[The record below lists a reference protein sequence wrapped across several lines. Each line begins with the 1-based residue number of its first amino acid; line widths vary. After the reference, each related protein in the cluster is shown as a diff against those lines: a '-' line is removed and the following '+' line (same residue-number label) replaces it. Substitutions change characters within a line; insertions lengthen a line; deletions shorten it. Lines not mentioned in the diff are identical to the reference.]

1 MQGNEGCG
9 RRSVL
14 LPPLSL
20 NRRLRHP
27 GRSSFAGLLAP
38 LALRSRDARPQLP
51 QSGRSAVREVSSR
64 KDEDTKG
71 WQGAGPELS
80 RKERH
85 HADHEG

>member
-1 MQGNEGCG
+1 MYPSQIGPPADAAAQPPPASSRPLVL
-9 RRSVL
+9 RR
-14 LPPLSL
+14 
-20 NRRLRHP
+20 
-27 GRSSFAGLLAP
+27 ADAP
-38 LALRSRDARPQLP
+38 LVLPSRDARPQLR

-64 KDEDTKG
+64 KDEDRKG